1 MEIIMTNRGLLT
13 LLLCTLFVISGCLDG
28 LDQQED
34 NNFWGED
41 CEETPDPI
49 CIAGPAPDFELV
61 DQFNNPVNM
70 SQFKGKVVVITFVYT
85 YCPDVCPAV
94 TYQMSKLSEE
104 LGDDYNESVVFLSV
118 TVDPERDT
126 PERLASFAS
135 SYDVSWQFLT
145 STDDSP
151 VGPMSSVWHDYGVV
165 VNIDEEAC
173 VGKGHYMEDYE
184 GCHCNPGY
192 MQDPWNINACIED
205 PDHDKNATFEEGT
218 LEDDIL
224 TALDLWSSGNVNA
237 NELMNGT
244 LLFGQEVPGITQL
257 ISLKISQDWK
267 LDDMNGTEHSSS
279 TYYEQNLTL
288 LEFFHT
294 ECPHCQD
301 QIPALKEFHA
311 NYSSNVSVISIGGY
325 SLGGNVD
332 NISTIENFPVEHNT
346 TWTYLYDESHQL
358 MQVFGMN
365 SYPSW
370 VLLEG
375 DQIVAHATGSKSYE
389 QLVGLVEDRSE
400 PVNLSEQMNL
410 ILENLEYW
418 EAGHMS
424 DEEMIEVIAGA
435 LNYAFEE
442 ETDGAKDYG
451 VSHSPKLYI
460 IDRDGNMRVVW
471 RGDDWTYASIYHDVV
486 MLL

>member
-1 MEIIMTNRGLLT
+1 MTNRGLLT
-13 LLLCTLFVISGCLDG
+13 LLLSTLFVTSGCLDG
-28 LDQQED
+28 LDQQDD

-61 DQFNNPVNM
+61 DQFDNPVNM
-70 SQFKGKVVVITFVYT
+70 SQFEGKVVVITFVFT
-85 YCPDVCPAV
+85 HCPEICPAV
-94 TYQMSKLSEE
+94 TYQMKKLSEE

-126 PERLASFAS
+126 PERLSSFAS
-135 SYDVSWQFLT
+135 SHDASWQFLT
-145 STDDSP
+145 STADSP
-151 VGPMSSVWHDYGVV
+151 VGDMASVWYDYGMEVM
-165 VNIDEEAC
+165 IDEEAC
-173 VGKGHYMEDYE
+173 GGNGHHMEGYE

-192 MQDPWNINACIED
+192 VQDPWNIDDCIED
-205 PDHDKNATFEEGT
+205 PDYDKNATFEAGT

-224 TALDLWSSGNVNA
+224 TALDQWSSGNVNA

-244 LLFGQEVPGITQL
+244 ILFGQEVPGITQL
-257 ISLKISQDWK
+257 ISQKISQDWK
-267 LDDMNGTEHSSS
+267 LDDIDGTEHSSS

-332 NISTIENFPVEHNT
+332 NVSTMENFTIDHNA
-346 TWTYLYDESHQL
+346 TWIYLYDDSHQL
-358 MQVFGMN
+358 MQVFEMN

-375 DQIVAHATGSKSYE
+375 NQIVGRASGSKSYE

-410 ILENLEYW
+410 ILENLEHW

-424 DEEMIEVIAGA
+424 DEEMIEVIAGV
-435 LNYAFEE
+435 LNYEFEE
-442 ETDGAKDYG
+442 ETDGDYG
-451 VSHSPKLYI
+451 VSHSAKLYI

-471 RGDDWTYASIYHDVV
+471 RGYDWTYASIYHDVV

>member
-1 MEIIMTNRGLLT
+1 MTNRGLLI
-13 LLLCTLFVISGCLDG
+13 LLLSTLFVTSGCLDG
-28 LDQQED
+28 LNQQD
-34 NNFWGED
+34 DKNFWGED
-41 CEETPDPI
+41 CEEVVDAK
-49 CIAGPAPDFELV
+49 CIAGPAPDFALV

-70 SQFKGKVVVITFVYT
+70 SHFEGKVVVITFIYT
-85 YCPDVCPAV
+85 NCPDVCPAV
-94 TYQMSKLSEE
+94 TYQMKKLSEE

-135 SYDVSWQFLT
+135 NHDASWQFLT

-151 VGPMSSVWHDYGVV
+151 VGHMSSVWYDYGMEVM
-165 VNIDEEAC
+165 IDEEAC
-173 VGKGHYMEDYE
+173 GGNGHHMEDYE

-192 MQDPWNINACIED
+192 MQDPWNIDDCIED
-205 PDHDKNATFEEGT
+205 PDHDKNATFEEG
-218 LEDDIL
+218 LESDIIA
-224 TALDLWSSGNVNA
+224 ALDVWSSGLVNDSQA
-237 NELMNGT
+237 MASIDILMSQVFGSDWDLVDTNG
-244 LLFGQEVPGITQL
+244 
-257 ISLKISQDWK
+257 SQ
-267 LDDMNGTEHSSS
+267 HSSS

-288 LEFFHT
+288 IEFFHT
-294 ECPHCQD
+294 DCSHCQN

-311 NYSSNVSVISIGGY
+311 NHSSDVNIVSVGGY
-325 SLGGNVD
+325 GLGGNVD
-332 NISTIENFPVEHNT
+332 NTSTIENFTIDHNA
-346 TWTYLYDESHQL
+346 TWTYLYDDSHQL

-370 VLLEG
+370 VLLEE
-375 DQIVAHATGSKSYE
+375 DQIVARTSGSKSYE

-410 ILENLEYW
+410 ILENLEHW

-424 DEEMIEVIAGA
+424 AEEMIEVIAAA
-435 LNYAFEE
+435 LNYEFEE
-442 ETDGAKDYG
+442 ETDGYYG
-451 VSHSPKLYI
+451 VSHSAKLYI

-471 RGDDWTYASIYHDVV
+471 RGYDWTYASIYHDVV

>member
-1 MEIIMTNRGLLT
+1 MTNRGLLT
-13 LLLCTLFVISGCLDG
+13 LLLSTLFVTSGCLDG
-28 LDQQED
+28 LNQQDD
-34 NNFWGED
+34 NEFWGRD

-85 YCPDVCPAV
+85 HCPDTCPAV
-94 TYQMSKLSEE
+94 TYQMNKLSEE

-126 PERLASFAS
+126 PESLASFAS
-135 SYDVSWQFLT
+135 DYDASWQFLT

-151 VGPMSSVWHDYGVV
+151 VGHMSSVWQEYGMD

-173 VGKGHYMEDYE
+173 GGNGHKMEGYE

-192 MQDPWNINACIED
+192 MQDPWNIDDCIED
-205 PDHDKNATFEEGT
+205 PDHDKNATFEAG
-218 LEDDIL
+218 LESDII
-224 TALDLWSSGNVNA
+224 TALDAWSSGLVND
-237 NELMNGT
+237 
-244 LLFGQEVPGITQL
+244 TQAMESIDIL
-257 ISLKISQDWK
+257 ISQVFGSDWDLVDTNGSQ
-267 LDDMNGTEHSSS
+267 HSSS

-288 LEFFHT
+288 IEFFHT
-294 ECPHCQD
+294 DCSHCQN

-311 NYSSNVSVISIGGY
+311 NHSSDVNIVSVGGY
-325 SLGGNVD
+325 GLGSNVD
-332 NISTIENFPVEHNT
+332 NTSTIENFTIDHNA

-375 DQIVAHATGSKSYE
+375 DQIVARTSGSKSYE

-400 PVNLSEQMNL
+400 PVNFSEQMNL
-410 ILENLEYW
+410 ILENLEHW

-424 DEEMIEVIAGA
+424 GEEMIEVIAAA
-435 LNYAFEE
+435 LNYEFEE
-442 ETDGAKDYG
+442 EADEYYG
-451 VSHSPKLYI
+451 VNHSAKLYI

-471 RGDDWTYASIYHDVV
+471 LGYDWTYASIYHDVV

>member
-1 MEIIMTNRGLLT
+1 MTNRGLLT
-13 LLLCTLFVISGCLDG
+13 LLLSTLFVTSGCLDG
-28 LDQQED
+28 LDQQDD

-41 CEETPDPI
+41 CEEVVDAK
-49 CIAGPAPDFELV
+49 CIAGPAPDFALV

-70 SQFKGKVVVITFVYT
+70 SHFEGKVVVITFIYT
-85 YCPDVCPAV
+85 NCPDVCPAV
-94 TYQMSKLSEE
+94 TYQMKKLSEE

-135 SYDVSWQFLT
+135 NHDASWQFLT
-145 STDDSP
+145 STDNSP
-151 VGPMSSVWHDYGVV
+151 VGHMSSVWYDYGMEVM
-165 VNIDEEAC
+165 IDEEAC
-173 VGKGHYMEDYE
+173 GGNGHHMEDYE

-192 MQDPWNINACIED
+192 MQDPWNIDDSIED
-205 PDHDKNATFEEGT
+205 PDHDKNATFEEG
-218 LEDDIL
+218 LESDIIA
-224 TALDLWSSGNVNA
+224 ALDVWSSGLVNDSQA
-237 NELMNGT
+237 MASIDLLMSQVFGSDWDLVDING
-244 LLFGQEVPGITQL
+244 
-257 ISLKISQDWK
+257 SQ
-267 LDDMNGTEHSSS
+267 HSSS

-288 LEFFHT
+288 IEFFHT
-294 ECPHCQD
+294 DCSHCQN

-311 NYSSNVSVISIGGY
+311 NHSSDVNIVSVGGY
-325 SLGGNVD
+325 GLGGNVD
-332 NISTIENFPVEHNT
+332 TTSTIENFTIDHNT
-346 TWTYLYDESHQL
+346 TWTYLYDDSEQL

-375 DQIVAHATGSKSYE
+375 DQIVAQTSGSKSYE

-410 ILENLEYW
+410 ILENLEHW

-424 DEEMIEVIAGA
+424 AEEMIEVIAAA
-435 LNYAFEE
+435 LNYEFEE
-442 ETDGAKDYG
+442 ETDGYYG
-451 VSHSPKLYI
+451 VSHSAKLYI

-471 RGDDWTYASIYHDVV
+471 RGYDWTYASIYHDVM

>member
-1 MEIIMTNRGLLT
+1 MTNRGLLT
-13 LLLCTLFVISGCLDG
+13 LLLSTFFVTSGCLDG
-28 LDQQED
+28 LNQQD
-34 NNFWGED
+34 DKNFWGED
-41 CEETPDPI
+41 CEEVVDAK
-49 CIAGPAPDFELV
+49 CIAGPAPDFALV

-70 SQFKGKVVVITFVYT
+70 SHFEGKVVVITFIYT
-85 YCPDVCPAV
+85 NCPDVCPAV
-94 TYQMSKLSEE
+94 TYQMKKLSEE

-135 SYDVSWQFLT
+135 NYDASWQFLT

-151 VGPMSSVWHDYGVV
+151 VGHMSSVWYDYGMEVM
-165 VNIDEEAC
+165 IDEEAC
-173 VGKGHYMEDYE
+173 GGNGHHMEDYE

-192 MQDPWNINACIED
+192 MQDPWNIDDCIED
-205 PDHDKNATFEEGT
+205 PDHDKNATFEEG
-218 LEDDIL
+218 LESDIIA
-224 TALDLWSSGNVNA
+224 ALDVWSSGLVNDSQA
-237 NELMNGT
+237 MASIDLLMSQVFGSDWDLVDING
-244 LLFGQEVPGITQL
+244 
-257 ISLKISQDWK
+257 SQ
-267 LDDMNGTEHSSS
+267 HSSS

-288 LEFFHT
+288 IEFFHT
-294 ECPHCQD
+294 DCSHCQN

-311 NYSSNVSVISIGGY
+311 NHSSDVNIVSVGGY
-325 SLGGNVD
+325 GLGGNVD
-332 NISTIENFPVEHNT
+332 TTSTIENFTIDHNT
-346 TWTYLYDESHQL
+346 TWTYLYDDSEQL

-375 DQIVAHATGSKSYE
+375 DQIVAQTSGSKSYE

-410 ILENLEYW
+410 ILENLEHW

-424 DEEMIEVIAGA
+424 AEEMIEVIAAA
-435 LNYAFEE
+435 LNYEFEE
-442 ETDGAKDYG
+442 ETDGYYG
-451 VSHSPKLYI
+451 VSHSAKLYI

-471 RGDDWTYASIYHDVV
+471 RGYDWTYASIYHDVM

>member
-1 MEIIMTNRGLLT
+1 MTNRGLLI
-13 LLLCTLFVISGCLDG
+13 LLLSTLFVTSGCLDG
-28 LDQQED
+28 LNQQND
-34 NNFWGED
+34 KNFWGED
-41 CEETPDPI
+41 CEEVVDAK
-49 CIAGPAPDFELV
+49 CIAGPAPDFALV

-70 SQFKGKVVVITFVYT
+70 SHFEGKVVVITFIYT
-85 YCPDVCPAV
+85 NCPDVCPAV
-94 TYQMSKLSEE
+94 TYQMKKLSEE

-135 SYDVSWQFLT
+135 NHDASWQFLT

-151 VGPMSSVWHDYGVV
+151 VGHMSSVWYDYGMEVM
-165 VNIDEEAC
+165 IDEEAC
-173 VGKGHYMEDYE
+173 GGNGHHMEDYE

-192 MQDPWNINACIED
+192 MQDPWNIDDCIED
-205 PDHDKNATFEEGT
+205 PDHDKNATFEEG
-218 LEDDIL
+218 LESDIIA
-224 TALDLWSSGNVNA
+224 ALDVWSSGLVNDSQA
-237 NELMNGT
+237 MASIDLLMSQVFGSDWDLVDING
-244 LLFGQEVPGITQL
+244 
-257 ISLKISQDWK
+257 SQ
-267 LDDMNGTEHSSS
+267 HSSS

-288 LEFFHT
+288 IEFFHT
-294 ECPHCQD
+294 DCSHCQN

-311 NYSSNVSVISIGGY
+311 NHSSDVNIVSVGGY
-325 SLGGNVD
+325 GLGGNVD
-332 NISTIENFPVEHNT
+332 TTSTIENFTIDHNA
-346 TWTYLYDESHQL
+346 TWTYLYDDSEQL

-375 DQIVAHATGSKSYE
+375 DQIVAQTSGSKSYE

-410 ILENLEYW
+410 ILENLEHW

-424 DEEMIEVIAGA
+424 AEEMIEVIAAA
-435 LNYAFEE
+435 LNYEFEE
-442 ETDGAKDYG
+442 ETDGYYG
-451 VSHSPKLYI
+451 VSHSAKLYI

-471 RGDDWTYASIYHDVV
+471 RGYDWTYASIYHDVV

>member
-1 MEIIMTNRGLLT
+1 MTNRGLLT
-13 LLLCTLFVISGCLDG
+13 LLLSTLFVTSGCLDG
-28 LDQQED
+28 LNQQD
-34 NNFWGED
+34 DKNFWGED
-41 CEETPDPI
+41 CEEVVDAK
-49 CIAGPAPDFELV
+49 CIAGPAPDFALV

-70 SQFKGKVVVITFVYT
+70 SHFEGKVVVITFIYT
-85 YCPDVCPAV
+85 NCPDVCPAV
-94 TYQMSKLSEE
+94 TYQMKKLSEE

-135 SYDVSWQFLT
+135 NHDASWQFLT

-151 VGPMSSVWHDYGVV
+151 VGHMSSVWYDYGMEVM
-165 VNIDEEAC
+165 IDEEAC
-173 VGKGHYMEDYE
+173 GGNGHHMEDYE

-192 MQDPWNINACIED
+192 MQDPWNIDDCIED
-205 PDHDKNATFEEGT
+205 PDHDKNATFEEG
-218 LEDDIL
+218 LESDIIA
-224 TALDLWSSGNVNA
+224 ALDVWSSGLVNDSQA
-237 NELMNGT
+237 MASIDLLMSQVFGSDWDLVDING
-244 LLFGQEVPGITQL
+244 
-257 ISLKISQDWK
+257 SQ
-267 LDDMNGTEHSSS
+267 HSSS

-288 LEFFHT
+288 IEFFHT
-294 ECPHCQD
+294 DCSHCQN

-311 NYSSNVSVISIGGY
+311 NHSSDVNIVSVGGY
-325 SLGGNVD
+325 GLGGNVD
-332 NISTIENFPVEHNT
+332 TTSTIENFTIDHNT
-346 TWTYLYDESHQL
+346 TWTYLYDDSEQL

-375 DQIVAHATGSKSYE
+375 DQIVAQTSGSKSYE

-410 ILENLEYW
+410 ILENLEHW

-424 DEEMIEVIAGA
+424 AEEMIEVIAAA
-435 LNYAFEE
+435 LNYEFEE
-442 ETDGAKDYG
+442 ETDGYYG
-451 VSHSPKLYI
+451 VSHSAKLYI

-471 RGDDWTYASIYHDVV
+471 RGYDWTYASIYHDVM

>member
-1 MEIIMTNRGLLT
+1 MTNRGFLT
-13 LLLCTLFVISGCLDG
+13 LLLSTLFVTSGCLDG
-28 LDQQED
+28 LVQQDD
-34 NNFWGED
+34 NDFWGED
-41 CEETPDPI
+41 CEKTPDLI

-85 YCPDVCPAV
+85 YCPEICPAV

-135 SYDVSWQFLT
+135 SHDASWQFLT
-145 STDDSP
+145 STSNSP
-151 VGPMSSVWHDYGVV
+151 VGHMSSVWQDYGVI

-173 VGKGHYMEDYE
+173 GGKGHNMEDYE

-192 MQDPWNINACIED
+192 MQDPGNIEACIED
-205 PDHDKNATFEEGT
+205 PDHDKNATFEEG
-218 LEDDIL
+218 LESDII
-224 TALDLWSSGNVNA
+224 TALEVWSSGLVNDSQA
-237 NELMNGT
+237 MASIDLLMFQVFGSDWDLVDING
-244 LLFGQEVPGITQL
+244 
-257 ISLKISQDWK
+257 SQ
-267 LDDMNGTEHSSS
+267 HSSS

-288 LEFFHT
+288 IEFFHT
-294 ECPHCQD
+294 DCPNCQN

-332 NISTIENFPVEHNT
+332 NISTIENFMVEHNAA
-346 TWTYLYDESHQL
+346 WTYLYDDSHQL

-375 DQIVAHATGSKSYE
+375 DQIVARATGSKSYE

-410 ILENLEYW
+410 ILDNLEHW

-435 LNYAFEE
+435 LNYAFED

-451 VSHSPKLYI
+451 VSHSSKLYI

-471 RGDDWTYASIYHDVV
+471 RGYDWTYASIYHDVV

>member
-1 MEIIMTNRGLLT
+1 MTNRGLLI
-13 LLLCTLFVISGCLDG
+13 LLLSTLFVTSGCLDG
-28 LDQQED
+28 LNQQD
-34 NNFWGED
+34 DKNFWGED
-41 CEETPDPI
+41 CEEVVDAK
-49 CIAGPAPDFELV
+49 CIAGPAPDFALV
-61 DQFNNPVNM
+61 DQFNKPVNM
-70 SQFKGKVVVITFVYT
+70 SQFEGKVVVITFVYT
-85 YCPDVCPAV
+85 NCPDVCPAV
-94 TYQMSKLSEE
+94 TYQMKKLSEE

-135 SYDVSWQFLT
+135 NHDASWQFLT

-151 VGPMSSVWHDYGVV
+151 VGHMSSVWYDYGMEVM
-165 VNIDEEAC
+165 IDEEAC
-173 VGKGHYMEDYE
+173 GGNGHHMEDYE

-192 MQDPWNINACIED
+192 MQDPWNIDDCIED
-205 PDHDKNATFEEGT
+205 PDHDKNATFEEG
-218 LEDDIL
+218 LESDIIA
-224 TALDLWSSGNVNA
+224 ALDVWSSGLVNDSQA
-237 NELMNGT
+237 MASIDLLMSQVFGSDWDLVDING
-244 LLFGQEVPGITQL
+244 
-257 ISLKISQDWK
+257 SQ
-267 LDDMNGTEHSSS
+267 HSSS

-288 LEFFHT
+288 IEFFHT
-294 ECPHCQD
+294 DCSHCQN

-311 NYSSNVSVISIGGY
+311 NYSSDVNIVSVGGY
-325 SLGGNVD
+325 GLGGNVD
-332 NISTIENFPVEHNT
+332 TTSTIENFTIDHNA
-346 TWTYLYDESHQL
+346 TWTYLYDDSEQL

-375 DQIVAHATGSKSYE
+375 DQIVAQTSGSKSYE

-410 ILENLEYW
+410 ILENLEHW

-424 DEEMIEVIAGA
+424 AEEMIEVIAAA
-435 LNYAFEE
+435 LNYEFEE
-442 ETDGAKDYG
+442 ETDGYYG
-451 VSHSPKLYI
+451 VSHSAKLYI

-471 RGDDWTYASIYHDVV
+471 RGYDWTYASIYHDVV

>member
-1 MEIIMTNRGLLT
+1 MTNRGLLI
-13 LLLCTLFVISGCLDG
+13 LLLSTFFVTSGCLDG
-28 LDQQED
+28 LNQQD
-34 NNFWGED
+34 DKNFWGED
-41 CEETPDPI
+41 CEEVVDAK
-49 CIAGPAPDFELV
+49 CIAGPAPDFALV
-61 DQFNNPVNM
+61 DQSNNPVNM
-70 SQFKGKVVVITFVYT
+70 SQFEGKIVVITFVYT
-85 YCPDVCPAV
+85 HCPDVCPAV
-94 TYQMSKLSEE
+94 TYQMKKLSEE

-135 SYDVSWQFLT
+135 DYDASWQFLT

-151 VGPMSSVWHDYGVV
+151 VGDMASVWYDYGIEVM
-165 VNIDEEAC
+165 IDEEAC
-173 VGKGHYMEDYE
+173 GGNGHHMEGYE

-192 MQDPWNINACIED
+192 MQDPWNIDDCIED
-205 PDHDKNATFEEGT
+205 PDHDKNATFEEG
-218 LEDDIL
+218 LESDII
-224 TALDLWSSGNVNA
+224 TALDLWSGDFVNDSQA
-237 NELMNGT
+237 MASIDLLMSQVFGSDWDLVDING
-244 LLFGQEVPGITQL
+244 
-257 ISLKISQDWK
+257 SQ
-267 LDDMNGTEHSSS
+267 HSSS

-288 LEFFHT
+288 IEFFHT
-294 ECPHCQD
+294 DCSHCQN

-311 NYSSNVSVISIGGY
+311 DHSSNISIVSVGGY
-325 SLGGNVD
+325 GLGGDIDNV
-332 NISTIENFPVEHNT
+332 STIYDFTIEHNT
-346 TWTYLYDESHQL
+346 TWPYLYDESHQL

-375 DQIVAHATGSKSYE
+375 DQIVSRASGSKSYE

-410 ILENLEYW
+410 ILENLEHW

-435 LNYAFEE
+435 LNYEYEE
-442 ETDGAKDYG
+442 STDGDYG
-451 VSHSPKLYI
+451 VSHSAKLYI
-460 IDRDGNMRVVW
+460 IDQDGNMRVVW
-471 RGDDWTYASIYHDVV
+471 RGYDWTYASIYHDVM